1 MRHAGYLMA
10 SKKPDDKGHVSPLME
25 MSSDYTGSFRVKERL
40 GTVYNNRSDAITT
53 VKHYEMP
60 HITIYQRSEIDNTDE
75 NNINY
80 TISILNDGNRTLGP
94 IYLTDLFPA
103 GMMFFDASAHPS
115 EEVLLDAD
123 HANWTF
129 TSLSIGRSLTLYL
142 RLMRYVVIEPPVNWV
157 FVKAGHD
164 GTWITANNS
173 TISNFNWLS
182 SKPTG
187 ALEKMATGD
196 WNPPEWG
203 LDQSPDI
210 CTSCAYSPP
219 P

>member
-1 MRHAGYLMA
+1 
-10 SKKPDDKGHVSPLME
+10 
-25 MSSDYTGSFRVKERL
+25 
-40 GTVYNNRSDAITT
+40 
-53 VKHYEMP
+53 MP
-60 HITIYQRSEIDNTDE
+60 HVTIYQKSEIDNTDE

-103 GMMFFDASAHPS
+103 GMNFFDASAQPS

-129 TSLSIGRSLTLYL
+129 TSLPIGRSLTLYL
-142 RLMRYVVIEPPVNWV
+142 RLMRYVVLESPVNWV
-157 FVKAGHD
+157 FVKAGHN

-173 TISNFNWLS
+173 TLSNFNWLTS
-182 SKPTG
+182 TPTG
-187 ALEKMATGD
+187 NPGGIQQRMITGD
-196 WNPPEWG
+196 WSPPDWG
-203 LDQSPDI
+203 FDQSPDI
-210 CTSCAYSPP
+210 CKSCAYSPP

>member
-1 MRHAGYLMA
+1 
-10 SKKPDDKGHVSPLME
+10 
-25 MSSDYTGSFRVKERL
+25 VKERL
-40 GTVYNNRSDAITT
+40 GTTYSNRSNAITT

-60 HITIYQRSEIDNTDE
+60 HITIYQRSEIDNTNE

-94 IYLTDLFPA
+94 IYLMDLFPA
-103 GMMFFDASAHPS
+103 GMSFFDASAHPS

-129 TSLSIGRSLTLYL
+129 TSLPIGRSLTLYL
-142 RLMRYVVIEPPVNWV
+142 RLMRYVVLETPVNWV

-173 TISNFNWLS
+173 TLSNLNWLTS
-182 SKPTG
+182 TPTGKPTG
-187 ALEKMATGD
+187 IQQKTITGD
-196 WNPPEWG
+196 WSPPDWG
-203 LDQSPDI
+203 FDQSPDI
-210 CTSCAYSPP
+210 CKSCTYSPP